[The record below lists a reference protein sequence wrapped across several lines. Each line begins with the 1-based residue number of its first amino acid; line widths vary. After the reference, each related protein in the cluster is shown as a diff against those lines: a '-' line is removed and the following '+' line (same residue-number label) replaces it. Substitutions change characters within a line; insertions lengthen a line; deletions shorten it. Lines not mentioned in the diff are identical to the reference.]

1 MSIYPRMPVVSGWDC
16 GFRNTGQVRPI
27 LIRLPLIYYT
37 RYTDGIGSIY
47 RMNMATHETEDIYSE
62 TGVTAYYVLKEYANN
77 NHILIVSAHD
87 SLLADQARKNL
98 CMGY

>member
-1 MSIYPRMPVVSGWDC
+1 
-16 GFRNTGQVRPI
+16 
-27 LIRLPLIYYT
+27 
-37 RYTDGIGSIY
+37 
-47 RMNMATHETEDIYSE
+47 MNMATHETEDIYSE